1 MKIDEPKTPYVTEE
15 EFQKLCAED
24 PDWAA
29 EVERERKE
37 QQNKMIGMENI
48 DINSQEA
55 QRDDYDG
62 AVMSDEGMVDFKPGQ
77 QIALSDDETAI
88 SPMKIKD
95 ENLLGVDQ

>member
-1 MKIDEPKTPYVTEE
+1 MNLD
-15 EFQKLCAED
+15 
-24 PDWAA
+24 
-29 EVERERKE
+29 
-37 QQNKMIGMENI
+37 NI

-55 QRDDYDG
+55 QKDDYNE

-95 ENLLGVDQ
+95 ENLLGVD